1 MVKIGDTVTR
11 KPVTFLPGNDDE
23 LVRGKNDEVLLRGK
37 VVYVHPEG
45 RYHTVEFMT
54 AGGPIRESFQGAE
67 K

>member
-1 MVKIGDTVTR
+1 MVKIGDIVVR
-11 KPVTFLPGNDDE
+11 EPVTVEQYDE
-23 LVRGKNDEVLLRGK
+23 DLKKHTKAAMRGK

-54 AGGPIRESFQGAE
+54 AGGAIRESFQGAE